1 MTSVRTRGAGTPAIV
16 RRAPV
21 PDLPDIHQIVLP
33 TPWEVGV
40 VQVYLI
46 EHEPLTLIDTG
57 VKTAESLQTLRA
69 AFDELGHGLD
79 EVERII
85 LTHYHE
91 DHLGQAQVIRDAG
104 ARLELWAHEAEAPI
118 IESWTPERHEKLDET
133 NSLLREYGVPDEL
146 LERQTR
152 WLRKVMKKGPPISAA
167 TSVERVLRDG
177 DRIPFKDFELGAIHA
192 PGHTAGHLLLHEEGS
207 RVLISGDHIMGDA
220 VPFTENYYVEGP
232 PKPSDPLARRPRFS
246 GLTPYLESTRRLR
259 RQSFSAILPAH
270 GGVIERPD
278 RHIEDAL
285 LFYDVRVQRIERGL
299 RSLAAMGQEVTGW
312 DIWKALFPKAD
323 PVEEMRTRMLMVIGA
338 LDELE
343 AQGICIT
350 SRRSDGVLVHMH
362 APRP

>member
-1 MTSVRTRGAGTPAIV
+1 MTPVRTRGAGTVALV

-21 PDLPDIHQIVLP
+21 PDFPDIHQIVLP
-33 TPWEVGV
+33 TPWEVGA

-46 EHEPLTLIDTG
+46 EGDPLTLIDTG
-57 VKTAESLQTLRA
+57 VKTAASFQTLRA

-91 DHLGQAQVIRDAG
+91 DHLGQAETIRNAG
-104 ARLELWAHEAEAPI
+104 AKLEVWAHAAEVPI
-118 IESWTPERHEKLDET
+118 IEGWTPERQEKLDET
-133 NSLLREYGVPDEL
+133 NTLLSEYGVPDEL
-146 LERQTR
+146 IERQTHG
-152 WLRKVMKKGPPISAA
+152 LRELLKNAPPVSAA

-177 DRIPFKDFELGAIHA
+177 DRIPFKGYDLRAIHA
-192 PGHTAGHLLLHEEGS
+192 PGHTAGHLLLHEERS

-220 VPFTENYYVEGP
+220 VPYTENYYVEGP
-232 PKPSDPLARRPRFS
+232 PAPTDLLARRPRFS
-246 GLTPYLESTRRLR
+246 GLTRYLHSTRRLR
-259 RQSFSAILPAH
+259 RQSYSAILPAH

-278 RHIEDAL
+278 RYIEDAL

-299 RSLAAMGQEVTGW
+299 RRLAAMGQEVTGW
-312 DIWKALFPKAD
+312 DLWKALFPNQD

-343 AQGICIT
+343 AQGICTT
-350 SRRSDGVLVHMH
+350 SRRSDGVLVHTH
-362 APRP
+362 APKS